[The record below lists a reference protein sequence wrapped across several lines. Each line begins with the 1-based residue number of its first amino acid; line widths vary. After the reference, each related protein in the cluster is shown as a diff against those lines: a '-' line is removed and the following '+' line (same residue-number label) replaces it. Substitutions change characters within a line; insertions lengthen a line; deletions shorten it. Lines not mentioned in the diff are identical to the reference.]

1 MPPCLCVCM
10 CVCVCVCVRACVVCV
25 SVCVCEREKE
35 ASLDSIHFV
44 RREQLYEVLKGT
56 DVFPL
61 SITVFPRLGCPG
73 FTQPEYIPNTAESA
87 SRSLFYPDEAIWSG
101 HPRFV

>member
-1 MPPCLCVCM
+1 MRCQLFLFI
-10 CVCVCVCVRACVVCV
+10 
-25 SVCVCEREKE
+25 S
-35 ASLDSIHFV
+35 